1 MGIRSFAKRLT
12 TSDADLDTKALQEF
26 CADHGVCSRIADL
39 EAREEASV
47 IGEIA
52 SLRIVPHN
60 GSPWLEATITDGT
73 GHIMV
78 MWTGRREIAGVTP
91 GKRLV
96 VSGRFA
102 PTRIGSKTLKLM
114 NPAYE
119 LIAKPA

>member
-12 TSDADLDTKALQEF
+12 TSVAELDNEALKEF
-26 CADHGVCSRIADL
+26 CAEHGVCSRIADL
-39 EAREEASV
+39 EPRAEASIV
-47 IGEIA
+47 GEIA

-60 GSPWLEATITDGT
+60 GSPWLEATITDGS
-73 GHIMV
+73 GHVLV

-102 PTRIGSKTLKLM
+102 PERLGGKTMKLM
-114 NPAYE
+114 NPSYE
-119 LIAKPA
+119 LLAKAS